1 MHFGWLPGRGRMKY
15 THKKKVVQNKRVEF
29 SHWLIERDESL
40 ASLFFRFLHPS
51 GGVPS
56 CACHES
62 ESCVITKH
70 THTHTQSK
78 KKMSI
83 FFLVCVVLS
92 VDIPLCPSASKEK
105 KKENFP
111 PREGEENDLG
121 GRALGSFVAHEQ
133 ENEAPRKRQPNLFLF
148 FFVFLKR
155 PWPPSKNR
163 PSLFFFKRSRKERK
177 KKKKQM
183 GMKGTRVFC
192 RFKWKKRS
200 FRRCALRITHHQ
212 PGGLV
217 SRGYC
222 VRDTHTHNE
231 KNKSVVRHERKENGR
246 IYFLKIKKKKK
257 RPNHHLQYIV

>member
-1 MHFGWLPGRGRMKY
+1 
-15 THKKKVVQNKRVEF
+15 
-29 SHWLIERDESL
+29 
-40 ASLFFRFLHPS
+40 
-51 GGVPS
+51 
-56 CACHES
+56 
-62 ESCVITKH
+62 
-70 THTHTQSK
+70 
-78 KKMSI
+78 MSI

-231 KNKSVVRHERKENGR
+231 KNKSVVRHERKENGT

-257 RPNHHLQYIV
+257 RDLIIIYSILYRGIHHPLASWHIYKSEGERPCMALIGSPRELFRTPCWPSTAIRLDIPLMM